1 MYMCVCMYIYIYIYI
16 FTSPL
21 YPCIPV
27 RFFLHFVNEG
37 GQKILVCKMRNT
49 WECEHAASRST
60 HRDILMPGDGGP
72 TVELKGATRNSGSHA
87 IAKHTN
93 KMNPIHQVVTCL
105 KAPTTV
111 QWPDQAE
118 ISGGEGCGIY
128 AV

>member
-1 MYMCVCMYIYIYIYI
+1 
-16 FTSPL
+16 
-21 YPCIPV
+21 
-27 RFFLHFVNEG
+27 
-37 GQKILVCKMRNT
+37 MRNT

-118 ISGGEGCGIY
+118 NIYVGGKGVEHMLYDCVDQERKESLNNQYNNNQHTI
-128 AV
+128 